1 MRSLFETIVAVAV
14 LSVALAAPVHAAA
27 APTPDARTPA
37 PHALTHDD
45 VEAYFDGFFPDAMT
59 RSDIAGA
66 VVVVVKDGQVLL
78 EKGYGYSD
86 VETRAP
92 VDPARTLFRPGS
104 ISKLFT
110 WTAVMQLVEQGKLN
124 LDRNVND
131 YLDFKIPDA
140 FGKPITLR
148 NLMTHTAGFEE
159 QIKGL
164 MVDDPAQFHTLRD
177 AVVGRT
183 PTRIYPPGEVSAY
196 SNYGAALAGYI
207 VQRVSGEKFE
217 DYVARHIFAPLKME
231 HSTFVQPPPP
241 ALARDM
247 SKGYFVPE
255 RKAQP
260 FEFISLRP
268 AGGLSATADDMARFM
283 IAHLNH
289 GAYDGAE
296 ILKPE
301 TADLMHANAFTPTP
315 PLPAMGLG
323 FYHEDRNGLTIVGH
337 GGDSQVFHSDL
348 HLILERNV
356 GLYVS
361 LNSQG
366 RDASPVSGL
375 RPFLLEHFVD
385 RYFPAPA
392 PPAAKAL
399 ATANADAA
407 KVAGA
412 YVMSRRSQTNMMS
425 VSSLTV
431 PILIMAGK
439 DGSISFPTLAVIGIT
454 GKWIEVEPFVW
465 REEHGLHRFVARVED
480 GHVKWMSSDMIP
492 PILVLQPVSFWHS
505 FLFVVPA
512 LAAAVLM
519 LALTALFW
527 PIKAVLRW
535 RYSRPM
541 ELSRRDHMLYRLAR
555 VVAFVYVATF
565 AGWTWFLIA
574 GQLHLPV
581 FDAPA
586 DGLVRG
592 LQLLSLI
599 AIAGTI
605 IPVVEFVTALRD
617 RQRPWWTKL
626 TDGFVVVAC
635 VVLATF
641 LISYNFLTTSLNY

>member
-1 MRSLFETIVAVAV
+1 
-14 LSVALAAPVHAAA
+14 
-27 APTPDARTPA
+27 
-37 PHALTHDD
+37 
-45 VEAYFDGFFPDAMT
+45 
-59 RSDIAGA
+59 
-66 VVVVVKDGQVLL
+66 
-78 EKGYGYSD
+78 
-86 VETRAP
+86 
-92 VDPARTLFRPGS
+92 
-104 ISKLFT
+104 
-110 WTAVMQLVEQGKLN
+110 
-124 LDRNVND
+124 
-131 YLDFKIPDA
+131 
-140 FGKPITLR
+140 
-148 NLMTHTAGFEE
+148 
-159 QIKGL
+159 
-164 MVDDPAQFHTLRD
+164 
-177 AVVGRT
+177 
-183 PTRIYPPGEVSAY
+183 
-196 SNYGAALAGYI
+196 
-207 VQRVSGEKFE
+207 
-217 DYVARHIFAPLKME
+217 
-231 HSTFVQPPPP
+231 
-241 ALARDM
+241 
-247 SKGYFVPE
+247 
-255 RKAQP
+255 
-260 FEFISLRP
+260 
-268 AGGLSATADDMARFM
+268 
-283 IAHLNH
+283 
-289 GAYDGAE
+289 
-296 ILKPE
+296 
-301 TADLMHANAFTPTP
+301 
-315 PLPAMGLG
+315 
-323 FYHEDRNGLTIVGH
+323 LTIVGH

-465 REEHGLHRFVARVED
+465 REEHGSHRFVARVED